1 MKLSQLKIKNIQVR
15 REKIS
20 SMRKLVQ
27 AFKNKIYEKAIQ
39 ELFTRKI
46 QGHFT
51 TLCMKGI

>member
-1 MKLSQLKIKNIQVR
+1 MKLSQLKIKDIQVR

-27 AFKNKIYEKAIQ
+27 AFKNKIYEKPIQ